1 MGKEE
6 KKNELSLNMSE
17 NNNAIDEFLP
27 TDVNND
33 IELKYQID
41 EVNEEEDDDIEVNE
55 EEKEKYDH
63 LDLDQINE
71 EFAIVLEN
79 NDLSYIRPRVLR

>member
-41 EVNEEEDDDIEVNE
+41 EVNEEEDDD
-55 EEKEKYDH
+55 KK
-63 LDLDQINE
+63 
-71 EFAIVLEN
+71 
-79 NDLSYIRPRVLR
+79 SKIRVK